1 MKRLFVV
8 ALIIGVC
15 IFLYRCDQSSR
26 PSQEQIEE
34 LIGFDDRD
42 IGYSKDVSVDIVTD
56 NFGVTLGGSSTPYHM
71 ILRVRW
77 EPLKDFYILSDG
89 SLDEGRLVFTRVLK
103 KGELMEIYPGYN
115 GFLQRHV
122 HGDPEFTS
130 FKKYAITEN
139 QRKNLRLPSY
149 DHHPY
154 FKFLKT
160 PKKDQYIDKKLRGF
174 AMSDPKERWMDAIEK
189 SGYKDIKV
197 TFLPE

>member
-77 EPLKDFYILSDG
+77 EPLWKYTLAIMDFS
-89 SLDEGRLVFTRVLK
+89 
-103 KGELMEIYPGYN
+103 KGTFM
-115 GFLQRHV
+115 
-122 HGDPEFTS
+122 
-130 FKKYAITEN
+130 AI
-139 QRKNLRLPSY
+139 QNLRP
-149 DHHPY
+149 
-154 FKFLKT
+154 LKST
-160 PKKDQYIDKKLRGF
+160 R
-174 AMSDPKERWMDAIEK
+174 
-189 SGYKDIKV
+189 
-197 TFLPE
+197 